1 MKPTT
6 PAPLPQ
12 FAFRMQ
18 QNEVLNIQGADQS
31 VLGSMKADVEIQG
44 NRQNMIV
51 FFRTSPEKLKELQ
64 AKKFANTNQETVG
77 AFQNLL
83 LMRGAP
89 PEKIHAFLQCIAQEK
104 TETARGEELIRS
116 KHRSADDTQASTT
129 TERSRQAAR
138 KDYADGRKR
147 HVSSKALPTGLTP
160 KPSGA
165 KSSKTTDVAS
175 PSPFK
180 DADVLEMSSAISDV
194 FKKSMGDKDNPG
206 HLVLR
211 IDENLKPSKFERTP
225 AQQNLKGTDSS
236 TPKNRP
242 AKAVKPLPKPPSVR
256 AKSLESS
263 SQRAAPSAAARSNP
277 KSDPRADPPLPPQG
291 MPDLPALPDD

>member
-18 QNEVLNIQGADQS
+18 SNELLNIQGADQS

-44 NRQNMIV
+44 KRQNMIV

-64 AKKFANTNQETVG
+64 AKKFANANQETVG
-77 AFQNLL
+77 AVQNLL
-83 LMRGAP
+83 LMRGVP
-89 PEKIHAFLQCIAQEK
+89 PEKIHAFLKCIAQEK
-104 TETARGEELIRS
+104 AETARGEELIRS
-116 KHRSADDTQASTT
+116 KHRAADDAQASPS

-147 HVSSKALPTGLTP
+147 HVSSKALPTGLAS

-165 KSSKTTDVAS
+165 KSGKAVAVAR
-175 PSPFK
+175 PSPFR
-180 DADVLEMSSAISDV
+180 DADVLDMNSAISAI

-225 AQQNLKGTDSS
+225 DRQNLKGADTR
-236 TPKNRP
+236 TPANRP
-242 AKAVKPLPKPPSVR
+242 AKAAKPLPKPPPAR
-256 AKSLESS
+256 AKTLAPPP
-263 SQRAAPSAAARSNP
+263 QRATTTSAAPR
-277 KSDPRADPPLPPQG
+277 SDPRADPQLPAQG
-291 MPDLPALPDD
+291 MPDLPARPDH